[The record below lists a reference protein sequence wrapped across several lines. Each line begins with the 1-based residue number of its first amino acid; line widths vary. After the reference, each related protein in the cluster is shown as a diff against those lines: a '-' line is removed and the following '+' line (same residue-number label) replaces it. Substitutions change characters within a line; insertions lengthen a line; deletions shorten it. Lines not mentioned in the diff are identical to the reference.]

1 MSVLIGRVP
10 TEADFARLADAGVAA
25 GLCETCRHA
34 RALASRSSVFLRC
47 ALAETDPRFP
57 RYPRLPIISCRGYER
72 GESGSA

>member
-1 MSVLIGRVP
+1 MTDAPGRRATP
-10 TEADFARLADAGVAA
+10 ADFARLAAAGAPA

-47 ALAETDPRFP
+47 ALAEVDPDFP
-57 RYPRLPIISCRGYER
+57 RYPRLPIVACRGYER

>member
-1 MSVLIGRVP
+1 MTDAPGRP
-10 TEADFARLADAGVAA
+10 ATPDDFVRLADAGVAA

-57 RYPRLPIISCRGYER
+57 RYPRLPIVACRGYER
-72 GESGSA
+72 RESGSA